1 MNNKKQKKLWIEIE
15 YNKKNHVRYRSAK
28 SLSTYKTFNQL
39 RIGTTICLLSPL
51 TKHQKYAFTK
61 SEIIIRGW
69 YDRTCRKC
77 IVKKYNSLSVRYNRR
92 LSLLLNTLLI
102 FLKTLWIRNCKVAF
116 NSWIQKY
123 VFQYY
128 FKNCRVESIQCTDSF
143 LDQKRSLII
152 ILPPKFHRYVH
163 FNNDTQE
170 FVRGPVGE

>member
-1 MNNKKQKKLWIEIE
+1 MEQLSVCWAINKTSKIRLYKKWNYHTRMIWQNVSKLHCE
-15 YNKKNHVRYRSAK
+15 
-28 SLSTYKTFNQL
+28 
-39 RIGTTICLLSPL
+39 
-51 TKHQKYAFTK
+51 KH
-61 SEIIIRGW
+61 
-69 YDRTCRKC
+69 
-77 IVKKYNSLSVRYNRR
+77 NSLSVRYNRR

-128 FKNCRVESIQCTDSF
+128 FKNCGVESIQCTDSF

-170 FVRGPVGE
+170 FVRGPPMLFIPVTNKTAS